1 MLGQVLGN
9 DGIYSKPSQVLF
21 KYMEKLM
28 SILDKT
34 LKLYI
39 MDEYMDA
46 ITILSN
52 ILTKLTE
59 TKPLFKN
66 YSAVENVIWSENEFQ
81 WAKSYDLEN
90 LSVEWYSPGKNELKI
105 VEKIY
110 EKYLK
115 SQIELLDQWM
125 AGKIKLD
132 REEVRKC
139 LRILVNI
146 IYRSSILLP
155 PLKSETQSIFE
166 NNLEKSQHYPKLSLK
181 NGQPIRE
188 YILDCIQR
196 LQTYLLKRYNILIV
210 LKLTSIP

>member
-9 DGIYSKPSQVLF
+9 DGIYSKPSQILF
-21 KYMEKLM
+21 KYMEKIKGVM
-28 SILDKT
+28 DKT
-34 LKLYI
+34 LKLHI
-39 MDEYMDA
+39 TDEYLDA
-46 ITILSN
+46 ISILSN
-52 ILTKLTE
+52 ILTTLTE

-66 YSAVENVIWSENEFQ
+66 YSAVENVIWSESEFQ

-90 LSVEWYSPGKNELKI
+90 LSVEWYTPGKKELEM
-105 VEKIY
+105 VQKIY

-125 AGKIKLD
+125 GGNVKLD
-132 REEVRKC
+132 RDEVRKC
-139 LRILVNI
+139 LRILINI

-166 NNLEKSQHYPKLSLK
+166 NNLEKSQHYPKLSFE

-188 YILDCIQR
+188 TILDCIQR
-196 LQTYLLKRYNILIV
+196 LQRHLLKRYEYF
-210 LKLTSIP
+210 TY